1 MKKGVCLAL
10 ILSLALL
17 LFPAGASAQG
27 YDPVMKIGLAFDGSA
42 LAAANLQN
50 PTGSA
55 VGYTLGYYDSSR
67 SFVPLYSIP
76 GENKITVLKN
86 ADLWVSGST
95 YSELPLSS
103 YTGVVG
109 TNCVQLD
116 ALFDQGE
123 GETLRESL
131 SRAGYDAYL
140 CAVSGGYRVRVGKW
154 TEESDA
160 QAAQA
165 GVESVCGYPTVL
177 RGSSR
182 TCYTVVVTGTDE
194 ILFQLDYL
202 GSARLG
208 IEPESE
214 LTWFKG
220 YQYRGG
226 FEYYRASGGNLSV
239 INVVGLTDYIKGVL
253 PYEVS
258 PSWPVEAQKAQALCA
273 KCYALNNK
281 GKHSGKGFDLCN
293 NTDCQMY
300 QGANRATAVSDS
312 AVEAVDGLYVLYNGE
327 ICQTYYHASSG
338 GYTED
343 AGNIWGE
350 DIPYLRAVEDI
361 YLEDTRPYSATYTL
375 DEITWIFQQKG
386 YTSQS
391 ITDVYVSRYSQ
402 AGNVIELCA
411 VQSDGSLL
419 RFTGDR
425 ARTALNSPT
434 LGKTV
439 GSHRYTLVG
448 GTGGSSVSVNGVAV
462 SAGGLYAVGSSG
474 RAQTINPQ
482 NSYALTGRGLESV
495 EIHQNTGSA
504 SGVYTLSGTG
514 SGHNIGMSQMGAYAM
529 AQRGFTCEEII
540 AFYFTGAQVGYYNA
554 Y

>member
-1 MKKGVCLAL
+1 M
-10 ILSLALL
+10 
-17 LFPAGASAQG
+17 
-27 YDPVMKIGLAFDGSA
+27 
-42 LAAANLQN
+42 
-50 PTGSA
+50 
-55 VGYTLGYYDSSR
+55 
-67 SFVPLYSIP
+67 
-76 GENKITVLKN
+76 
-86 ADLWVSGST
+86 
-95 YSELPLSS
+95 
-103 YTGVVG
+103 
-109 TNCVQLD
+109 
-116 ALFDQGE
+116 
-123 GETLRESL
+123 
-131 SRAGYDAYL
+131 
-140 CAVSGGYRVRVGKW
+140 
-154 TEESDA
+154 
-160 QAAQA
+160 
-165 GVESVCGYPTVL
+165 
-177 RGSSR
+177 
-182 TCYTVVVTGTDE
+182 
-194 ILFQLDYL
+194 
-202 GSARLG
+202 
-208 IEPESE
+208 
-214 LTWFKG
+214 
-220 YQYRGG
+220 
-226 FEYYRASGGNLSV
+226 
-239 INVVGLTDYIKGVL
+239 
-253 PYEVS
+253 
-258 PSWPVEAQKAQALCA
+258 
-273 KCYALNNK
+273 
-281 GKHSGKGFDLCN
+281 
-293 NTDCQMY
+293 
-300 QGANRATAVSDS
+300 
-312 AVEAVDGLYVLYNGE
+312 
-327 ICQTYYHASSG
+327 
-338 GYTED
+338 
-343 AGNIWGE
+343 
-350 DIPYLRAVEDI
+350 EDI

-448 GTGGSSVSVNGVAV
+448 GTGGSSVSVNGAAV

-482 NSYALTGRGLESV
+482 NSSALTGRGLESV